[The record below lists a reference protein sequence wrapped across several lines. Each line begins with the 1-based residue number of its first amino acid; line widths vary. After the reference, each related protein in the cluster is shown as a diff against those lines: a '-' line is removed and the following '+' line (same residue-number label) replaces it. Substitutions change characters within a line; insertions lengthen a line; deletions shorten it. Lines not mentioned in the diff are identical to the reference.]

1 MRLQIECPAPI
12 LSIRLVTCN
21 HRGWCPCPRLLCPP
35 LDCDLLVLHGVR
47 ALLVLRL
54 CTARILLV
62 LLLAATL
69 LLDKENKDSKAK
81 KDKEDTKDEKDTT
94 RAYSSKTSKRA
105 PAKKDKKKTLEKR
118 KRTTSKGAP
127 DEKDEKD
134 APKKA
139 KKDTNTVMSKPK
151 EKQRCNTL
159 DKYFI
164 RAEKPQPAA
173 SASHAK
179 PST

>member
-1 MRLQIECPAPI
+1 MEKAIEKFA
-12 LSIRLVTCN
+12 SK
-21 HRGWCPCPRLLCPP
+21 
-35 LDCDLLVLHGVR
+35 
-47 ALLVLRL
+47 
-54 CTARILLV
+54 ILLGASV
-62 LLLAATL
+62 LDASTG
-69 LLDKENKDSKAK
+69 KSAK
-81 KDKEDTKDEKDTT
+81 VLKKGKMKDEKGE
-94 RAYSSKTSKRA
+94 
-105 PAKKDKKKTLEKR
+105 KDKKSMPKERKKKKMSTCAPATKDNMDTPEKR